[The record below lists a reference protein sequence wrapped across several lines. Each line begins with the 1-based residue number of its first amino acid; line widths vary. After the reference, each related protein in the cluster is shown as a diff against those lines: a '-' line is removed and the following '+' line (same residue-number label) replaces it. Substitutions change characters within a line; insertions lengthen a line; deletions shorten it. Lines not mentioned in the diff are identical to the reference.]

1 MVEEEDNSSDDDC
14 DSKMHIDAPHD
25 NTAGPTATVWLHVMN
40 ENRAGV
46 SGEPMLDALLLVCHE
61 NFLTGGDAEFFD
73 YSTCDKDG
81 SLCDHEEHNDAE
93 ASYFDNASDDDL

>member
-1 MVEEEDNSSDDDC
+1 M
-14 DSKMHIDAPHD
+14 M
-25 NTAGPTATVWLHVMN
+25 
-40 ENRAGV
+40 
-46 SGEPMLDALLLVCHE
+46 DALLLVCHE

-81 SLCDHEEHNDAE
+81 SLCDHEEHIDAE